1 MVIASGA
8 TVSMPRGAAHLQP
21 TPRDRLIVALDMPSV
36 AAAEKV
42 VASLGEA
49 VTSYKIGLELVY
61 GGGLGFA
68 ARLIAAGKMVFLD
81 LKLHDIPNTV
91 ARAAAKIGELGAAL
105 LTVHAYPQTMLAARR
120 ALAGST
126 TRILAVTV
134 MTSYDDADL
143 AEAGYAFSVRDLVTR
158 RAYQAQK
165 IGIDGLVLAATEVA
179 TMRQMLGPNMLL
191 VTPGIRPQGSSG
203 GDQKRISEPGDAI
216 ANGADYLVVGRP
228 ITEAEDPHGAAESVV
243 ALIAAALPHNPS
255 NGMP

>member
-8 TVSMPRGAAHLQP
+8 TVSVPSGTAHPQLA
-21 TPRDRLIVALDMPSV
+21 PRDRLIVALDMPSV
-36 AAAEKV
+36 AAAETIV
-42 VASLGEA
+42 TSLGEA
-49 VTSYKIGLELVY
+49 VTAYKIGLELAY
-61 GGGLGFA
+61 GGGLDFA
-68 ARLIAAGKMVFLD
+68 ARLMAAKKMVFLD
-81 LKLHDIPNTV
+81 LKLLDIPNTV

-143 AEAGYAFSVRDLVTR
+143 SEAGYALSVRELVAR
-158 RAYQAQK
+158 RANQAQK

-179 TMRQMLGPNMLL
+179 TMRRMLGPDMLL
-191 VTPGIRPQGSSG
+191 VTPGIRLHGSSR
-203 GDQKRISEPGDAI
+203 GDQKRISGPGDAV

-228 ITEAEDPHGAAESVV
+228 VTEAEDPRTAAESIVTE
-243 ALIAAALPHNPS
+243 IAAALPHHPS
-255 NGMP
+255 PGVP